1 MQYYKG
7 VRNMKDRIRQY
18 IIENHYPFTMA
29 EFLGDWEGYEV
40 YEPIM
45 ETEEYMD
52 VGLPVFVLVKGE
64 DISTSTRENAFDIL
78 DHFYPDESE

>member
-29 EFLGDWEGYEV
+29 EFLGEWEGYGV
-40 YEPIM
+40 YEPKIGRAH
-45 ETEEYMD
+45 
-52 VGLPVFVLVKGE
+52 V
-64 DISTSTRENAFDIL
+64 
-78 DHFYPDESE
+78 